1 MSRHLATSIPWA
13 ADELE
18 ISPSSM
24 RRIVA
29 RGEVKVVEVNGL
41 RRIPD
46 AEVERL
52 RQVLGR
58 SEQHA
63 WQRKEQRARQLDQ
76 QRLAVEERRKARR
89 EWLLQELREMEAAS

>member
-1 MSRHLATSIPWA
+1 
-13 ADELE
+13 
-18 ISPSSM
+18 M

-76 QRLAVEERRKARR
+76 QRLAVEERR
-89 EWLLQELREMEAAS
+89 ESAAGMATAGAATDGGRFLNCRSSSSATPGSCSSR